1 LIPQLAAAINHH
13 VNDRAQSLRSQGD
26 S

>member
-13 VNDRAQSLRSQGD
+13 VNDRAQSPRTQGD